1 MQKPIIDLND
11 ALHDIRTGLDDSTL
25 MKKYQLSAKGLQSM
39 FKKLLALGV
48 ITQAELGRGPVPEI
62 KAKDAVRDIR
72 SGMDDFALM
81 DKYSLSAKGLQSLFD
96 QLVAAGLLS
105 RGDLDLR
112 MPFSEGTVDVSALE
126 IDRQVQSP
134 EPRKELET
142 ANPAPPPDTQVAQ
155 ESEPGSAPDITIS
168 LKWECPSC
176 GMYHDKEHVVC
187 PVCRAVVGKIPEADR
202 QQAENQPSPERTDAT
217 VELRDEEV
225 DIEPGPEP
233 IESPPDTL
241 EGPPPGPVVVEQAFQ
256 PVSQKSADATTAL
269 VGAETST
276 DRTPLL
282 EWVCPNCGQYQDKK
296 CAKCPK
302 CGFDEPRETET
313 FESQSVTAGTMETK
327 IKTMEILADIRAG
340 MDKDTVMAR
349 HQLSREGAG
358 EFFAKLARI
367 EAHATEGPS
376 GEAAPGEEGPPRYG
390 GRDFAP
396 LDKEQ
401 IEVLTAQLIRAAD
414 KGTLSEVRR
423 LIRRGAD
430 VNGEDDEGQ
439 TPLMWAAMWGYVQ
452 VMEELIDQGADITRE
467 TKDGAT
473 ALVCATAM
481 CHEEARRLLIERGA
495 KR

>member
-1 MQKPIIDLND
+1 MQKPIIDLKD

-81 DKYSLSAKGLQSLFD
+81 DKYGLSAKGLQSLFD

-112 MPFSEGTVDVSALE
+112 MPFSEGTVDVAASE
-126 IDRQVQSP
+126 IDRQGPSP
-134 EPRKELET
+134 EPRE
-142 ANPAPPPDTQVAQ
+142 NPAPASQAPPPDTQVAP
-155 ESEPGSAPDITIS
+155 ESAPDITIS

-187 PVCRAVVGKIPEADR
+187 PVCRAVVGKIPGPDR
-202 QQAENQPSPERTDAT
+202 EQAESKPSPERTDAT

-225 DIEPGPEP
+225 DIEPGVTTV
-233 IESPPDTL
+233 ESPPGTL
-241 EGPPPGPVVVEQAFQ
+241 VEPPPRPVIVGKAFQ
-256 PVSQKSADATTAL
+256 PVSQKSADATTELIGTTTA
-269 VGAETST
+269 T
-276 DRTPLL
+276 DRTPVL
-282 EWVCPNCGQYQDKK
+282 EWVCPNCGQYQEKK
-296 CAKCPK
+296 CAKCPE
-302 CGFDEPRETET
+302 CGFDEPRETEN
-313 FESQSVTAGTMETK
+313 FESQSSTAGIVETK

-376 GEAAPGEEGPPRYG
+376 DEAAPREERPPRYG
-390 GRDFAP
+390 VRQGLEP

-423 LIRRGAD
+423 LIKRGAD
-430 VNGEDDEGQ
+430 VNGVDDEGQ

-473 ALVCATAM
+473 ALACATAM

-495 KR
+495 KG